1 MELLLNVHT
10 IEIGSIKVDMY
21 LPDPESVRKKYAAE
35 KIRDTETPFPFWA
48 KIWPSAFALAEY
60 LSGHPDII
68 RGKKVLELAGGL
80 GLPSIVAAMYAEHV
94 CYSDYIQNA
103 VDVARKN
110 MELNQLAN
118 VDCRVY
124 NWSHLPDDLST
135 DILLLSD
142 INYEPKEFDQL
153 ITVCEKFLLSGTT
166 IILTTPGRIMAKDFI
181 ARLDK
186 WNNEKSEMTVDSENP
201 VYVYLLKQ

>member
-1 MELLLNVHT
+1 MELLLNIHT

-21 LPDPESVRKKYAAE
+21 VPDSESVRKTYAAD

-60 LSGHPDII
+60 LNGNPDII
-68 RGKKVLELAGGL
+68 KGKKVLELAGGL
-80 GLPSIVAAMYAEHV
+80 GLPSMVAAMYAEHV

-103 VDVARKN
+103 VDVAKKN

-124 NWSHLPDDLST
+124 NWHHLPEDLSA

-142 INYEPKEFDQL
+142 INYEPMEFDQL
-153 ITVCEKFLLSGTT
+153 VVVCEKFLSSGTT
-166 IILTTPGRIMAKDFI
+166 IILSTPGRIMAKDFI
-181 ARLDK
+181 DRLDK
-186 WNNEKSEMTVDSENP
+186 WRNEKSEMTVNSENP
-201 VYVYLLKQ
+201 VYIYVLKQ

>member
-1 MELLLNVHT
+1 MELLLNLHT

-21 LPDPESVRKKYAAE
+21 VPDPESVRKKYAVE
-35 KIRDTETPFPFWA
+35 KTRDTETPFPFWA

-60 LSGHPDII
+60 LNGNPDII
-68 RGKKVLELAGGL
+68 KGKSVLELAGGL

-94 CYSDYIQNA
+94 CYSDFIQNA
-103 VDVARKN
+103 VDVAKKN

-124 NWSHLPDDLST
+124 NWHYLPEDLSV

-153 ITVCEKFLLSGTT
+153 IAVCEKFLLCGTT

-181 ARLDK
+181 GRLDK
-186 WNNEKSEMTVDSENP
+186 WNYEKSEMTVDSENP

>member
-1 MELLLNVHT
+1 MELLLNLHT

-21 LPDPESVRKKYAAE
+21 VPDPESVRKKYAVE
-35 KIRDTETPFPFWA
+35 KTRDTETPFPFWA

-60 LSGHPDII
+60 LNGNPDII
-68 RGKKVLELAGGL
+68 KGKSVLELAGGL

-94 CYSDYIQNA
+94 CYSDFIQNA
-103 VDVARKN
+103 VDVAKKN

-124 NWSHLPDDLST
+124 NWHYLPEDLSV

-153 ITVCEKFLLSGTT
+153 IAVCEKFLLSGTT

-181 ARLDK
+181 DRLDK
-186 WNNEKSEMTVDSENP
+186 WNYEKSGMTVDSENP